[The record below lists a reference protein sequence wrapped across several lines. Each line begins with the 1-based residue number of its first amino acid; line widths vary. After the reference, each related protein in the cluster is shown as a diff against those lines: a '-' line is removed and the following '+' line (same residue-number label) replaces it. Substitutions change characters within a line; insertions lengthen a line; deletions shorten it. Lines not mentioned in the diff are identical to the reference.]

1 METLVGKDIYT
12 QLAMLL
18 EYPREDFKVRVEEV
32 LNVISAFTGY
42 PEEILNS
49 VKEFRGSIED
59 MPLDDLQGIYS
70 YTFEMSNDY
79 TLDLG
84 AHVFDGFKR
93 ADFLVKLKTMYR
105 RFEFPFETFG
115 KGELPDHL
123 SLVLRFIGF
132 AKDEDI
138 KKSFERDF
146 MIKALEKLYKSF
158 TKNQENPYHHL
169 INAVYRIIDR
179 DVKEVK

>member
-12 QLAMLL
+12 QLAVLL
-18 EYPREDFKVRVEEV
+18 EYPREDFRVRVEEV

-42 PEEILNS
+42 PVEILNS
-49 VKEFRGSIED
+49 VKEFRRLIED

-70 YTFEMSNDY
+70 YTFEMSNEF

-84 AHVFDGFKR
+84 AHVYDGFKR
-93 ADFLVKLKTMYR
+93 SDFLVNLKTMYR

-132 AKDEDI
+132 VKDEDI
-138 KKSFERDF
+138 KKSFKRDF

-158 TKNQENPYHHL
+158 TKNQENPYSHL
-169 INAVYRIIDR
+169 INTVYRIIDR
-179 DVKEVK
+179 DVKEVN

>member
-18 EYPREDFKVRVEEV
+18 EYPREDFKDRVEEA
-32 LNVISAFTGY
+32 LHVIRVSSRC
-42 PEEILNS
+42 PEDIRTSIED
-49 VKEFRGSIED
+49 FRKVIED

-70 YTFEMSNDY
+70 YTFELTSDY

-93 ADFLVKLKTMYR
+93 AEFLVNLKTMYR
-105 RFEFPFETFG
+105 RSEFPFEALG

-123 SLVLRFIGF
+123 SLVLRFLGF
-132 AKDEDI
+132 ARDEEL
-138 KKSFERDF
+138 KKSFKRDF
-146 MIKALEKLYKSF
+146 LIKALEKLS
-158 TKNQENPYHHL
+158 KNFAKNRENPYYHL
-169 INAVYRIIDR
+169 INAVYKIIDR